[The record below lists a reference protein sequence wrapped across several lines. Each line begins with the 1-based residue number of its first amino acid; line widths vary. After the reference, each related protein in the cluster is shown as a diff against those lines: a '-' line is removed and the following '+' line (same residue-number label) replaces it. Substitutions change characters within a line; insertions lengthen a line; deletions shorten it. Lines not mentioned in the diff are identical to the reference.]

1 MKNLRNSWMT
11 IAAYHHVQSMV
22 CAKNVLGEN
31 RMAEELQDLI
41 ESANVLAEILKLHYD
56 SFVNAGFSKGQ
67 AMDLT
72 LAVMDN
78 MYEDMEDE

>member
-1 MKNLRNSWMT
+1 MND
-11 IAAYHHVQSMV
+11 
-22 CAKNVLGEN
+22 
-31 RMAEELQDLI
+31 ELKDLI
-41 ESANVLAEILKLHYD
+41 ETTHVMAEMLKLHYD

-78 MYEDMEDE
+78 MYEDMEE

>member
-1 MKNLRNSWMT
+1 MAYLPNDGV
-11 IAAYHHVQSMV
+11 AA
-22 CAKNVLGEN
+22 AEN
-31 RMAEELQDLI
+31 GGQMNEELQDLI

>member
-1 MKNLRNSWMT
+1 MWTHNELPMN
-11 IAAYHHVQSMV
+11 
-22 CAKNVLGEN
+22 
-31 RMAEELQDLI
+31 EELQELI

>member
-1 MKNLRNSWMT
+1 M
-11 IAAYHHVQSMV
+11 AYLPNDGV
-22 CAKNVLGEN
+22 ATAEN
-31 RMAEELQDLI
+31 GGQMNEELQDLI

>member
-1 MKNLRNSWMT
+1 MVYLPNDGV
-11 IAAYHHVQSMV
+11 AA
-22 CAKNVLGEN
+22 AEN
-31 RMAEELQDLI
+31 GGQMNEELQDLI

>member
-1 MKNLRNSWMT
+1 MT
-11 IAAYHHVQSMV
+11 
-22 CAKNVLGEN
+22 
-31 RMAEELQDLI
+31 EELQDLI

-56 SFVNAGFSKGQ
+56 SFVNAVFSKGQ

-78 MYEDMEDE
+78 MYGEIEE

>member
-1 MKNLRNSWMT
+1 MN
-11 IAAYHHVQSMV
+11 
-22 CAKNVLGEN
+22 
-31 RMAEELQDLI
+31 EELQDLI

-56 SFVNAGFSKGQ
+56 SFVNAGFSKSQ

>member
-1 MKNLRNSWMT
+1 MAYLPNDGV
-11 IAAYHHVQSMV
+11 AA
-22 CAKNVLGEN
+22 AEN
-31 RMAEELQDLI
+31 GCQMNEELQDLI

-56 SFVNAGFSKGQ
+56 SFVNAGFRKGQ

>member
-1 MKNLRNSWMT
+1 MS
-11 IAAYHHVQSMV
+11 
-22 CAKNVLGEN
+22 
-31 RMAEELQDLI
+31 EELQDLI

>member
-1 MKNLRNSWMT
+1 MAYLPNDGV
-11 IAAYHHVQSMV
+11 AAT
-22 CAKNVLGEN
+22 EN
-31 RMAEELQDLI
+31 GGQMNEELQDLI

-56 SFVNAGFSKGQ
+56 SFVNAGFSKSQ

>member
-1 MKNLRNSWMT
+1 MN
-11 IAAYHHVQSMV
+11 
-22 CAKNVLGEN
+22 
-31 RMAEELQDLI
+31 EELQDLI
-41 ESANVLAEILKLHYD
+41 ELANVLAEILKLHYD

-78 MYEDMEDE
+78 MYGEMEE

>member
-1 MKNLRNSWMT
+1 
-11 IAAYHHVQSMV
+11 MV
-22 CAKNVLGEN
+22 YLPNDGVASAEN
-31 RMAEELQDLI
+31 GGQMNEELQDLI

-56 SFVNAGFSKGQ
+56 SFVNAGFSKSQ

>member
-1 MKNLRNSWMT
+1 MAYLPNDGV
-11 IAAYHHVQSMV
+11 AA
-22 CAKNVLGEN
+22 AEN
-31 RMAEELQDLI
+31 GGQMNEELQDLI

-78 MYEDMEDE
+78 MYEDMDDE